1 LATRLGIR
9 QLLVKDES
17 KRPDLNAFK
26 VLGVSYA
33 VNILLKGLA
42 DGARLPTLSAATEGN
57 HGRALAWEARRLAMR
72 AVIYIPS
79 SAAPARI
86 EAIRSL
92 GAEVVLVDGSYDDA
106 VSRMA
111 LQSKKYGYTVVSDT
125 GFEGYLEIPKWISA
139 GYMRI
144 FSESW
149 RDLESRGVPAPDIV
163 FVQGGV
169 GGLAAGAVNYFD
181 QAALDE
187 TPALIVVE
195 PTEAACLLSS
205 ITSSEGMPRPASGSQ
220 QTIAAGLNCALPSLA
235 AWPTVRR
242 GIKACLA
249 VEDNYVEEAVR
260 TFFHPE
266 REDPRIVSGEAG
278 AAGLAGLLALAR
290 DANLEPARR
299 KLGLGSESCVL
310 VVVTEGAT
318 NPDGFREIVG
328 VDSCNGV
335 DETAIGRVEENQ

>member
-1 LATRLGIR
+1 
-9 QLLVKDES
+9 
-17 KRPDLNAFK
+17 
-26 VLGVSYA
+26 
-33 VNILLKGLA
+33 
-42 DGARLPTLSAATEGN
+42 
-57 HGRALAWEARRLAMR
+57 MR
-72 AVIYIPS
+72 AVIFIPS
-79 SAAPARI
+79 GAAPARI
-86 EAIRSL
+86 QPIREL

-111 LQSKKYGYTVVSDT
+111 AQSEENGYTVVSDT
-125 GFEGYLEIPKWISA
+125 GFEGYLEIPNWISA

-149 RDLESRGVPAPDIV
+149 RDLGNQRAPAPDIV
-163 FVQGGV
+163 LVQGGV

-195 PTEAACLLSS
+195 PTEAACLFTS
-205 ITSSEGMPRPASGSQ
+205 ITSSEGIPRPASGSL

-242 GIKACLA
+242 GVKACLA
-249 VEDNYVEEAVR
+249 VEDKYVEEAVR
-260 TFFHPE
+260 TLFHPDGG
-266 REDPRIVSGEAG
+266 DPCIVSGEAG
-278 AAGLAGLLALAR
+278 AAGLAGLLALTR
-290 DANLEPARR
+290 DANLEPARK

-310 VVVTEGAT
+310 VIVTEGAT

-328 VDSCNGV
+328 VDPLNGI
-335 DETAIGRVEENQ
+335 DETATGHVEVGP